1 MTVGINTNAKAID
14 KPTSDM
20 ILLHSRIFS
29 SLNSQEPSLL
39 DLSKSLP

>member
-1 MTVGINTNAKAID
+1 ML
-14 KPTSDM
+14 KPLTSQQVTWSYCT
-20 ILLHSRIFS
+20 LAFFS